1 MVADGD
7 DAGGVDAVVA
17 DPVVRGDAVAGGKG
31 FGAGVKR
38 LQGSVTADGPVGS
51 DPVVVGQEVIELVLK
66 FGDVCARGRARSRF
80 LSVWWNRSTLPQV
93 CGW

>member
-1 MVADGD
+1 VAVVADGD

-66 FGDVCARGRARSRF
+66 FGDGVCAGQG
-80 LSVWWNRSTLPQV
+80 P
-93 CGW
+93 